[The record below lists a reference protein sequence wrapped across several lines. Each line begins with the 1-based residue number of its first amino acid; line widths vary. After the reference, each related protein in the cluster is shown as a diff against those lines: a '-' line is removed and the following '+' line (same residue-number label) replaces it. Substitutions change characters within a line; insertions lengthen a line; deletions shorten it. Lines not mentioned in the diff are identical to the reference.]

1 MGLRTLSIETLCVLK
16 LDKHSYQIHINLS
29 FMFDLI
35 VLDMCPKP
43 IPCSKTAQK
52 GENSSS
58 L

>member
-1 MGLRTLSIETLCVLK
+1 
-16 LDKHSYQIHINLS
+16 
-29 FMFDLI
+29 MFDLI

-52 GENSSS
+52 GKNSSS